1 MPFLTEVT
9 VSQETWYSWS
19 FLNIYKETPSGVLFV
34 RRRHWRLQNGQP
46 TMLNSMSHTLT
57 ASWLFYNLLVWA
69 VFCKINLWKHSFE
82 FEDYKKAY
90 YALFTC
96 YNKLTTSQNI
106 FVCSG
111 FFCGYTIFS
120 SQTRPSDQI
129 PLGTA
134 STVKTHSLF
143 DLQFVALKVPV
154 RWVKPTLITGMSS

>member
-1 MPFLTEVT
+1 
-9 VSQETWYSWS
+9 
-19 FLNIYKETPSGVLFV
+19 
-34 RRRHWRLQNGQP
+34 
-46 TMLNSMSHTLT
+46 MLNSMSHTLT

-111 FFCGYTIFS
+111 FFYGYTIFS

-154 RWVKPTLITGMSS
+154 RWVKPTLITGMSIRTHVQLKEGALPWDVDYSSDNISFYTFTCFTST